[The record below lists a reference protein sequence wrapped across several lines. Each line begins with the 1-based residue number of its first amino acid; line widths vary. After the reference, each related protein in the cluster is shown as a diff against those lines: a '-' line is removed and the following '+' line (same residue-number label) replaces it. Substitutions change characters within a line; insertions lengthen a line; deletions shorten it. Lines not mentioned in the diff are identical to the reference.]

1 MHGMVFKTHVPSS
14 LFIKWVFN
22 AKTKK
27 KKFKSSRNVWKS
39 IIWNRKINGQDVLFL
54 AEQMCVCVILNPNPL
69 ITLIFSIVQWIYC
82 HFLPMNVRSDWWMN
96 FSAKKKMTRWLC
108 HTMYILSEKTI
119 KKSTK
124 SSDIIWIGYLFSKK
138 KTQMTSR
145 AYKIRICVCE
155 WVTTD

>member
-1 MHGMVFKTHVPSS
+1 MRKQKKNQEFSECMKIHHLKQKNKRSGC
-14 LFIKWVFN
+14 FIF
-22 AKTKK
+22 
-27 KKFKSSRNVWKS
+27 SRT
-39 IIWNRKINGQDVLFL
+39 DV
-54 AEQMCVCVILNPNPL
+54 CVCVILNPNPL

-96 FSAKKKMTRWLC
+96 FSAKKKKKMTRWLC

-138 KTQMTSR
+138 KNKHTND
-145 AYKIRICVCE
+145 KPRI
-155 WVTTD
+155 